1 MAAAFNGLEVPY
13 AENFTMSET
22 NRTPEFFAKFPMG
35 KVPAFE
41 SATGF
46 CVAESSAI
54 ARYIASSGPL
64 AEQLLGAT
72 PEAQA
77 KVDQW
82 CFFAEG
88 ELTHHTN
95 PVAYMTHYKFMPL
108 DQPTVDRSTEAFKRA
123 LAVVEKQLEGGKKTL
138 GVPGSDDKIT
148 FADITV
154 AMALVFSLG
163 TVFPEDVVKTAPN
176 TAAWLKGLSEMKEF
190 GAVANW
196 GKIKA

>member
-1 MAAAFNGLEVPY
+1 MAGAFNGLEVPY
-13 AENFTMSET
+13 AEGFTMSET
-22 NRTPEFFAKFPMG
+22 NRTPEFLAKFPLG

-54 ARYIASSGPL
+54 ARYIASSGAL

-72 PEAQA
+72 PEARA

-82 CFFAEG
+82 SFFAEG

-138 GVPGSDDKIT
+138 GVEGDKVT

-163 TVFPEDVVKTAPN
+163 TVFPEDVLNSAPN

-190 GAVANW
+190 SAVANW

>member
-1 MAAAFNGLEVPY
+1 
-13 AENFTMSET
+13 MSET
-22 NRTPEFFAKFPMG
+22 NRTPEFLAKFPMG

-41 SATGF
+41 STTGF

-54 ARYIASSGPL
+54 ARYIAASGPL
-64 AEQLLGAT
+64 SEQLLGAT
-72 PEAQA
+72 PETRAQ
-77 KVDQW
+77 VDQW

-88 ELTHHTN
+88 ELTNHTN

-123 LAVVEKQLEGGKKTL
+123 LAVVEKQLEGVKKSL
-138 GVPGSDDKIT
+138 VSGSDKIT

-154 AMALVFSLG
+154 ALALVFSLG
-163 TVFPEDVVKTAPN
+163 AVFPEDVLKGAPN

-190 GAVANW
+190 APVANW